1 MPVHTDEQG
10 LPARDTWIAWALLAS
25 LVLHAPLF
33 VPSGAWRRGWPGEAP
48 TLPLEVRIQ
57 PSEAPADNQ
66 AEAQAGK
73 APLAAS
79 ERVVVTSE
87 LHVATGASDTR
98 PRDLLLEATD
108 EDDGRELMPQEDSSA
123 PTSERT
129 PPAPLPA
136 EADVLPAQ
144 ADVSPAEADVEPV
157 RDPAET
163 APPAEPVAAPEALVA
178 TLAPADA
185 STTTIEPVEAARLTR
200 RIARVAQEQLNSGA
214 REGRFTFQEQHRNFT
229 AAFMRQ
235 PAGDTGIERVTVELT
250 TEQGGEQLRTSL
262 QMKRLT
268 FSHFTQLVDRWDD
281 SVLLHDDEIAG
292 RFHSNSAIHL
302 TYDHKVAPR
311 LLGRVTTTRGILID
325 DAKGWRSRREI
336 FTGGLD
342 TRSTRIRLP
351 QISLPMETGNAVSA
365 ADVRELRSDA
375 LVVFHADG
383 DYDCV
388 ELASGA
394 TERGQLDD
402 DRLTYIVASPGTALY
417 VRGVV
422 NGNVTVYSPERIVV
436 QDDLTYAHDPRS
448 GDGADAFLGLVSDGN
463 IEIDRPEVTGPGDL
477 QIHGA
482 VYARKRFVVRNA
494 GARGPATLSI
504 YGSLTAGSVTRTEPR
519 YATRIQY
526 DPRFERA
533 RPPGFPQTDRY
544 EIETWDERW
553 RIAEAPAP

>member
-10 LPARDTWIAWALLAS
+10 LPARDNWIAWALLAS

-33 VPSGAWRRGWPGEAP
+33 VPSGAWQRGWPGEAP

-57 PSEAPADNQ
+57 PSEAPADGPAEEQ
-66 AEAQAGK
+66 AREVEQ
-73 APLAAS
+73 AAS

-87 LHVATGASDTR
+87 HVAAGAGDTR
-98 PRDLLLEATD
+98 PRDRLLESVD
-108 EDDGRELMPQEDSSA
+108 EDGDRESMPEEDSLTRESD
-123 PTSERT
+123 PK
-129 PPAPLPA
+129 PPAAFPA
-136 EADVLPAQ
+136 EADGLP
-144 ADVSPAEADVEPV
+144 DEADALPTATDLEVS
-157 RDPAET
+157 RDSTET
-163 APPAEPVAAPEALVA
+163 APVHEPVAAPEALVA

-185 STTTIEPVEAARLTR
+185 STATIESLEPARLTR

-214 REGRFTFQEQHRNFT
+214 REGQFTFQDQNRSFT
-229 AAFMRQ
+229 AAFTRE
-235 PAGDTGIERVTVELT
+235 PAGDTGIERVTLDLT
-250 TEQGGEQLRTSL
+250 TAQGGEQVRTSL

-281 SVLLHDDEIAG
+281 SVQLHDDEIAG

-302 TYDHKVAPR
+302 TYDQRVAPR

-325 DAKGWRSRREI
+325 DAKGWRPRREI
-336 FTGGLD
+336 FAGGLD
-342 TRSTRIRLP
+342 TRSARIRLP
-351 QISLPMETGNAVSA
+351 QISLPLTPGSTISD
-365 ADVRELRSDA
+365 ADIREVHSDA

-383 DYDCV
+383 NYDCV

-394 TERGQLDD
+394 IERGQLENK
-402 DRLTYIVASPGTALY
+402 RLTYIIASPGTELY
-417 VRGVV
+417 VRGVI
-422 NGNVTVYSPERIVV
+422 NGSVTVYSPERIVV
-436 QDDLTYAHDPRS
+436 QDDLIYAHDPRA
-448 GDGADAFLGLVSDGN
+448 GDDADAYLGLVSDGN

-519 YATRIQY
+519 YATRIEY
-526 DPRFERA
+526 DPRFERT

-544 EIETWDERW
+544 EIESWDERW
-553 RIAEAPAP
+553 RIADAPVP

>member
-33 VPSGAWRRGWPGEAP
+33 VPSGAWRRGLPGEAP
-48 TLPLEVRIQ
+48 TLPLEVHIQ
-57 PSEAPADNQ
+57 PSEALNDNQ
-66 AEAQAGK
+66 AENQAGE

-79 ERVVVTSE
+79 ERVIVTSE
-87 LHVATGASDTR
+87 PHVAEGASDMR
-98 PRDLLLEATD
+98 PSDLLLEAID
-108 EDDGRELMPQEDSSA
+108 EHDGREPTPQEDSQA
-123 PTSERT
+123 PAGEPTS
-129 PPAPLPA
+129 PAPLPA
-136 EADVLPAQ
+136 EADVLPA
-144 ADVSPAEADVEPV
+144 ETDVEPA
-157 RDPAET
+157 RDPTET
-163 APPAEPVAAPEALVA
+163 APPDEPVAASEALVA
-178 TLAPADA
+178 TLAPVDA
-185 STTTIEPVEAARLTR
+185 STSTVEPVEAARLTR
-200 RIARVAQEQLNSGA
+200 RIARVVQEQLNSGA
-214 REGRFTFQEQHRNFT
+214 REGQFTFQEQHRNFS
-229 AAFMRQ
+229 AAFTRQ
-235 PAGDTGIERVTVELT
+235 PAGDTGIERVTLELT
-250 TEQGGEQLRTSL
+250 TEQGGERLRTSL

-311 LLGRVTTTRGILID
+311 LLGRVTTTRGILVD
-325 DAKGWRSRREI
+325 DAKGWRPRREI
-336 FTGGLD
+336 FAGGLD

-351 QISLPMETGNAVSA
+351 QISLPTASGRAV
-365 ADVRELRSDA
+365 ADADIRELSSDA

-394 TERGQLDD
+394 MERGQLED
-402 DRLTYIVASPGTALY
+402 DRLTYIIASPGTEVY

-436 QDDLTYAHDPRS
+436 QDDLIYAHDPRS
-448 GDGADAFLGLVSDGN
+448 GDDADAFLGLVSDGN
-463 IEIDRPEVTGPGDL
+463 IEIDRPEMTGPGDL

-519 YATRIQY
+519 YATRIHY

-553 RIAEAPAP
+553 RIAEAPVP